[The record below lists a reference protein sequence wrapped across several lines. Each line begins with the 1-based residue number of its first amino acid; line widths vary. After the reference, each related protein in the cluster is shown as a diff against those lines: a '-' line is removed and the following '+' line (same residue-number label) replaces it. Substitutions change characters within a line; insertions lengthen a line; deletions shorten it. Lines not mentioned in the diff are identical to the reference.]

1 MRRFGSILAVSA
13 ALGILAVSAAQ
24 ADSFTV
30 VRTSVGFPSNDTV
43 NWGALGIGVRAPD
56 GTSVLSSTDFM
67 TTSVTFGLT
76 STTSRAGQTFCE
88 APGAGCTWNGNF
100 AAMASLISNTSP
112 KTGNG
117 QGAFDLT
124 FSQGIENVGFQIEP
138 DQCGGFH
145 YGVEVLD
152 GSTVLGLFF
161 GTGMSDGLNN
171 NSAAY
176 FGLEDLTGADITGI
190 KIGAYQCGHDSD
202 PICAHGFAIGNL
214 LVQDTPTPEPAS
226 LLLLGSGFG
235 ILALLRRKFARAP
248 NSPNQ

>member
-1 MRRFGSILAVSA
+1 MRRFGSILVVSA
-13 ALGILAVSAAQ
+13 ALAILAVSAAQ

-30 VRTSVGFPSNDTV
+30 VRTSAGFPSNDTV

-56 GTSVLSSTDFM
+56 GTNVLSSTGFM

-76 STTSRAGQTFCE
+76 STTGRAGQTFCG

-112 KTGNG
+112 RTGNG

-124 FSQGIENVGFQIEP
+124 FSQGIANVGFDIQP
-138 DQCGGFH
+138 MDLGTFK
-145 YGVEVLD
+145 YVVEALD
-152 GSTVLGLFF
+152 GSTVLGMFF
-161 GTGMSDGLNN
+161 GQGMSNLTNGY
-171 NSAAY
+171 AVF

-202 PICAHGFAIGNL
+202 SICAHGFAIGNL
-214 LVQDTPTPEPAS
+214 LVQDTTTPEPAS
-226 LLLLGSGFG
+226 LLLFGSGFG
-235 ILALLRRKFARAP
+235 ILALLRRKFARAAK
-248 NSPNQ
+248 SPNQ